1 MIFFPGK
8 ILASLL
14 YTRYCACM
22 HKTFRGKGKDRKMEC
37 GECNKLL
44 AVGSSAS

>member
-14 YTRYCACM
+14 DTRYCACM
-22 HKTFRGKGKDRKMEC
+22 NKTFRGKGKGRKMEC
-37 GECNKLL
+37 DECNKLL
-44 AVGSSAS
+44 AVGLSDS